1 MTRLRQLYDLA
12 VRWLLDVC
20 APRVHEAI
28 YKHGHE
34 DGMTELRDFMR
45 RELTAVQVTH
55 AAAYARAY
63 NSGFSDAMRLY
74 GDMPRETPTERV
86 M

>member
-1 MTRLRQLYDLA
+1 MMRLRQLYTLG
-12 VRWLLDVC
+12 VLWLLSAC
-20 APRVHEAI
+20 AHDAADAL
-28 YKHGHE
+28 YKSGHE

-63 NSGFSDAMRLY
+63 NHGFSDAMRLY
-74 GDMPRETPTERV
+74 GDTPRETPIERV